1 MHAIDAEDQ
10 LRKYGA
16 ISKTYTSRG
25 FLKEL
30 FDLGRRTALD
40 WLERNFSYVGR
51 TSSVR
56 IAERFL

>member
-1 MHAIDAEDQ
+1 MHMIDAEEQ

-16 ISKTYTSRG
+16 SSKTYTSPG

-30 FDLGRRTALD
+30 FELGRRTTID
-40 WLERNFSYVGR
+40 WLERNFDYVGH